1 MAPLRIFWKAWRM
14 SFRTKRRFIVF
25 TAAYAILLT
34 WMVQYIRSFIV
45 SLVDISQ
52 GAYMVYYT
60 TVLLE
65 TLAAGALVSIIFAWW
80 LAHSHRDDISVLK
93 CLGWS
98 NGNIRQLILGEIIA
112 LTLSGL
118 IALTVLA
125 ILMNGVYFTWMISV
139 TEPWFGPTS
148 VLVPDLLKWW
158 VVNPVLMWMTFGL
171 LLVSQVPGILLLT
184 WRVLSVSPMLAL
196 TRPE

>member
-25 TAAYAILLT
+25 TVAYAILLS
-34 WMVQYIRSFIV
+34 WMVQIIRNFLLAPL
-45 SLVDISQ
+45 SLYNS
-52 GAYMVYYT
+52 
-60 TVLLE
+60 TVLLY
-65 TLAAGALVSIIFAWW
+65 TITAGALVSIVFAWW

-98 NGNIRQLILGEIIA
+98 NHNIRALILGEIVA

-125 ILMNGVYFTWMISV
+125 IAMSGLYFSTIVALIPGS
-139 TEPWFGPTS
+139 TPWFGPDA
-148 VLVPDLLKWW
+148 VPVPPQLQLW
-158 VVNPVLMWMTFGL
+158 VVHPILMWVTFGAL
-171 LLVSQVPGILLLT
+171 ILSQVPGILILT